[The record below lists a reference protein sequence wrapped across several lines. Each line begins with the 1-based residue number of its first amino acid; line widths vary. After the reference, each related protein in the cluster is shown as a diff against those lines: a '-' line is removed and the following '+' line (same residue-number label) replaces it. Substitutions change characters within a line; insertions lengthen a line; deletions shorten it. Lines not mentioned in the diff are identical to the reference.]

1 MDEVDGMSAGDRGG
15 VADLIQVRVVGVG
28 GVVCVSV
35 FVWWGGGPWEGG
47 DGPLL
52 RGPARPRLL
61 AHCIPPPPA
70 APPPFPNPAC
80 PPPPRAP
87 PPQTIKNTR
96 VPIICICN
104 EKYSTKLR
112 SLRNHTL
119 ELDFR
124 K

>member
-1 MDEVDGMSAGDRGG
+1 MHTRTQPASLLACQTRP
-15 VADLIQVRVVGVG
+15 VVP
-28 GVVCVSV
+28 CTA
-35 FVWWGGGPWEGG
+35 
-47 DGPLL
+47 L
-52 RGPARPRLL
+52 RGPR
-61 AHCIPPPPA
+61 
-70 APPPFPNPAC
+70 
-80 PPPPRAP
+80 
-87 PPQTIKNTR
+87 QTIKNTR